1 MNLTVVIPTH
11 NRSTLLEGAIASVL
25 GSSLIGSPQ
34 DIIVIDDDSRD
45 DTPEVARRL
54 GVRYSRVSARGPS
67 GARNAGLALARTE
80 FVAFLDDDDAW
91 LPGNMVPQ
99 LRALQAER
107 TSAFAFGRV
116 QRTNFELEPFDEPI
130 PTGPLPTGD
139 VLAFVYYFDL
149 QLGAVLFRRSA
160 LERVGGFDAN
170 LRFNEDSDLLV
181 RLAAR
186 YPAVGV
192 EVVGSLFRQR
202 APNLDDASSRWSSHQ
217 DRLAARRKWRAAGIR
232 IPLRARLRSD
242 QNYRGMTSFMF
253 CEDARLA
260 LADGRTGEAVQALVH
275 GLRVSPSH
283 CLFGHRSV
291 WSLLPLLGRTVI
303 AR

>member
-1 MNLTVVIPTH
+1 V
-11 NRSTLLEGAIASVL
+11 LLSP
-25 GSSLIGSPQ
+25 LINSPQ
-34 DIIVIDDDSRD
+34 DIIVIDDDSMD

-54 GVRYSRVSARGPS
+54 GVTYSRVAAGGPS

-80 FVAFLDDDDAW
+80 YVAFLDDDDAW

-99 LRALQAER
+99 LRALDIEPTA
-107 TSAFAFGRV
+107 AFAFGRV
-116 QRTNFELEPFDEPI
+116 QRTNFELEPFAEPI
-130 PTGPLPTGD
+130 PTGHLPTGD

-160 LERVGGFDAN
+160 LESVGGFDVD
-170 LRFNEDSDLLV
+170 LRFNEDSDLFV

-186 YPAVGV
+186 YSGVGV

-202 APNLDDASSRWSSHQ
+202 AANSDDAATRWSAHE
-217 DRLAARRKWRAAGIR
+217 DRLAARRKWRAAGVR
-232 IPLRARLRSD
+232 IPLLARLRSD
-242 QNYRGMTSFMF
+242 QNYRGMTSFQF

-260 LADGRTGEAVQALVH
+260 LADGRTGEAIEALLH

-283 CLFGHRSV
+283 CLFGHRQA
-291 WSLLPLLGRTVI
+291 WSLLPSLGRAVI
-303 AR
+303 TG